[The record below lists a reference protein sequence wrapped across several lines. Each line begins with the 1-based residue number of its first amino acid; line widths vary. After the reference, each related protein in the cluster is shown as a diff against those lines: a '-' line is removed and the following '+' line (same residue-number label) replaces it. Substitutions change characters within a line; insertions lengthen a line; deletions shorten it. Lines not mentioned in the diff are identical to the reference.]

1 MTVDMINVELESLNK
16 NVFKNK
22 KYKLKYVKEER
33 NYFLIIKRGKKEL
46 IYKFS
51 SPRDIMNIVE
61 IMKYIFNRDNN

>member
-1 MTVDMINVELESLNK
+1 MTVDTINNELEFLNK

-22 KYKLKYVKEER
+22 KYKLKYMKEER

-51 SPRDIMNIVE
+51 SPRDVMNMVE
-61 IMKYIFNRDNN
+61 IMKYIFNKDNN